1 MKENEL
7 IDLLRYL
14 ISLPKENECVEFKV
28 DNENPMMIGERLSA
42 IANSACL
49 EGEPFG
55 YLVYGVKDETH
66 ELVGTPFKAKMA
78 KKGNED
84 LEMWLL
90 NRLNPRIDLRVY
102 EFDYEVGMH
111 ISLFAIPAATDR
123 PVKFLNVAYIRINSC
138 TRKLID
144 FPEKEAKI
152 WRNVPKANYEEGV
165 AMRNLSGEKVFSFLS
180 SQDLFD
186 LLNIPYPSTRE
197 AMLEKFASEKL
208 IVRSGGGWDITKL
221 GAILFAKDLSQ
232 FGSLKRKM
240 IRIIT
245 YKGTNRLDTLK
256 DEFFSKGYALSIE
269 DAIKWI
275 DSQTPTSERIG
286 PARRSTERAY
296 PEKSIREIFENC
308 IIHQSFEEEG
318 FPTVEI
324 FEDRIEFSNPGT
336 PLISVDRFI
345 DEYKSRND
353 MMSDILRRMGF
364 CEEKG
369 SGLDKAVMSNES
381 YLLPAIGIRVQE
393 NRTVVILYA
402 RKTWSETNRQERLQ
416 ACYQHAC
423 VKYVNHEVM
432 TNQSL
437 RERFN
442 IEEQNAAMVSRVIRD
457 AIAEGLVKEEDPK
470 NASRKFKRYIPYWA

>member
-1 MKENEL
+1 MLK
-7 IDLLRYL
+7 YL
-14 ISLPKENECVEFKV
+14 ISLPKENEWVEFKV
-28 DNENPMMIGERLSA
+28 DNEDPMMIGERLSA
-42 IANSACL
+42 LANSACL
-49 EGEPFG
+49 ENEPFG
-55 YLVYGVKDETH
+55 YLVYGVVDETH
-66 ELVGTPFKAKMA
+66 EVVGTRFKAKMA

-90 NRLNPRIDLRVY
+90 NRLNPRIDLQVY
-102 EFDYEVGMH
+102 EFDFEPGKH
-111 ISLFAIPAATDR
+111 ISLFKIPAAVDR
-123 PVKFLNVAYIRINSC
+123 PVKFINVAYVRINSC
-138 TRKLID
+138 TRKLMD
-144 FPEKEAKI
+144 YPEKEAKI
-152 WRNVPKANYEEGV
+152 WRNVPKAKFEEG
-165 AMRNLSGEKVFSFLS
+165 
-180 SQDLFD
+180 
-186 LLNIPYPSTRE
+186 I
-197 AMLEKFASEKL
+197 AMLEKFESESM
-208 IVRSGGGWDITKL
+208 IVRSGATWDVTNL
-221 GAILFAKDLSQ
+221 GAILFAKDLAQ
-232 FGSLKRKM
+232 FGPLKRKM

-256 DEFFSKGYALSIE
+256 DEFFEKGYALSFE

-275 DSQTPTSERIG
+275 DSQTPTPERIG

-296 PEKSIREIFENC
+296 PEKSIREIFGN
-308 IIHQSFEEEG
+308 IVVHQCFEEEG

-353 MMSDILRRMGF
+353 VLTDIMRRMGF

-369 SGLDKAVMSNES
+369 SGMDKAVMSNES
-381 YLLPAIGIRVQE
+381 FLLPAIGIRVQE
-393 NRTVVILYA
+393 NRTVVILFA
-402 RKTWSETNRQERLQ
+402 RKTWAETDRQERLM

-423 VKYVNHEVM
+423 IKYVNHQVM

-457 AIAEGLVKEEDPK
+457 AIAEGLVKEEDPD

>member
-1 MKENEL
+1 MLK
-7 IDLLRYL
+7 YL
-14 ISLPKENECVEFKV
+14 ISLPKENEWVEFKV
-28 DNENPMMIGERLSA
+28 DNEDPMMIGERLSA
-42 IANSACL
+42 LANSACL
-49 EGEPFG
+49 ENEPFG
-55 YLVYGVKDETH
+55 YLVYGVVDETH
-66 ELVGTPFKAKMA
+66 EVVGTRFKAKMA

-90 NRLNPRIDLRVY
+90 NRLNPRIDLQVY
-102 EFDYEVGMH
+102 EFDFEPGKH
-111 ISLFAIPAATDR
+111 ISLFKIPAAVDR
-123 PVKFLNVAYIRINSC
+123 PVKFINVAYVRINSC
-138 TRKLID
+138 TRKLMD
-144 FPEKEAKI
+144 YPEKEAKI
-152 WRNVPKANYEEGV
+152 WRNVPKAKFEEG
-165 AMRNLSGEKVFSFLS
+165 
-180 SQDLFD
+180 
-186 LLNIPYPSTRE
+186 I
-197 AMLEKFASEKL
+197 AMLEKFESESM
-208 IVRSGGGWDITKL
+208 IVRSGATWDVTNL
-221 GAILFAKDLSQ
+221 GAILFAKDLAQ
-232 FGSLKRKM
+232 FGPLKRKM

-256 DEFFSKGYALSIE
+256 DEFFEKGYALSFE

-275 DSQTPTSERIG
+275 DSQTPTPERIG

-296 PEKSIREIFENC
+296 PEKSIREIFGN
-308 IIHQSFEEEG
+308 IVVHQCFEEEG

-353 MMSDILRRMGF
+353 VLTDIMRRMGF

-369 SGLDKAVMSNES
+369 SGMDKAVMSNES
-381 YLLPAIGIRVQE
+381 FLLPAIGIRVQE
-393 NRTVVILYA
+393 NRTVVILFA
-402 RKTWSETNRQERLQ
+402 RKTWAETDRQERLM

-423 VKYVNHEVM
+423 IKYVNHQVM

-457 AIAEGLVKEEDPK
+457 AIAEGLEKEEDPD